1 MAPSADIS
9 DFVPVSDWPDLE
21 ALAAGYSEHLM
32 PQSNTLTGKKFEHS
46 FDNGY
51 RISHHF
57 VDDDKLTWRI
67 LDGED
72 HVGLSGDAQYKS
84 FEVRSNIFFVDFYKP
99 AYKEQV
105 SLVLDVI
112 TGQAVVGVSGFSD
125 ETAGQRRTWTKFTN
139 ATANHRGSVEP
150 YLPTEEL
157 IGKHVLYRYT
167 PRDAYEH
174 VYLNKGTFLW
184 HCLSGTEKGLADA
197 ERCKMLKLRDNLYL
211 LFWTETIMPV
221 ESIVVVDLEAMRST
235 GRFFCWDPKPQRAVH
250 MLFGSYAT
258 VLAETRRYKGTRE
271 ANSKVEGSY
280 TF

>member
-32 PQSNTLTGKKFEHS
+32 PQSNKLSGKKFEHS

-51 RISHHF
+51 RISHYF

-67 LDGED
+67 LDGEE
-72 HVGLSGDAQYKS
+72 H
-84 FEVRSNIFFVDFYKP
+84 P

-125 ETAGQRRTWTKFTN
+125 ENGQRRTWTKFTN
-139 ATANHRGSVEP
+139 ATANDRGSVEP

-197 ERCKMLKLRDNLYL
+197 EPCKMLKLRDSLYL

-258 VLAETRRYKGTRE
+258 ALAETDGTKELEKPIRR
-271 ANSKVEGSY
+271 
-280 TF
+280 